1 MDETWKTVIPELYWT
16 ANSGVN
22 MNSSS
27 WSAKKTSKDTA
38 NPREKVLTLDNKII
52 GGDKP
57 IESSDSFQ
65 DAIIRNSCYW
75 MGPEIAAAKTI
86 AERIST
92 FGRWKSQQRDFK
104 IRSSGLI
111 SNLLIIPDFHNLNV

>member
-1 MDETWKTVIPELYWT
+1 MDETWKPVIAELYKN
-16 ANSGVN
+16 ANSGMN

-65 DAIIRNSCYW
+65 DAIIRNSCY
-75 MGPEIAAAKTI
+75 
-86 AERIST
+86 
-92 FGRWKSQQRDFK
+92 
-104 IRSSGLI
+104 
-111 SNLLIIPDFHNLNV
+111 